1 MSAACASPLP
11 VGQLVDY
18 WTNELDAAALATV
31 EEHLFGCASC
41 TAAMERLQRVLG
53 AFRTG
58 LPPAITAAQ
67 LAELRTQ
74 GLAIEENTFVPGQR
88 REIAFPAKLDLL
100 IHHLGGLALHD
111 AERVSLT
118 VRTESGGVVIHE
130 DPIAPFDRERG
141 EILIACQKHFAAF
154 PPDIVF
160 DVRIHR
166 RAQPPQLATYVL
178 PHVFL

>member
-1 MSAACASPLP
+1 MTACAAPLP
-11 VGQLVDY
+11 IDQLVDY
-18 WTNELDAAALATV
+18 WTNELDDAALAAV

-41 TAAMERLQRVLG
+41 TAAMERVQRVTG
-53 AFRTG
+53 AFRSG
-58 LPPAITAAQ
+58 LPPVITTAQ
-67 LAELRTQ
+67 LAELRTR
-74 GLAIEENTFVPGQR
+74 GLAIEENAFAPDER
-88 REIAFPAKLDLL
+88 REIRFPAHLDLL
-100 IHHLGGLALHD
+100 IHHLGGLSLHD

-118 VRTESGGVVIHE
+118 VRSESSGIVIHE

-160 DVRIHR
+160 DVRVHR
-166 RAQPPQLATYVL
+166 PAQPPQVATYVL